1 VRSGDPV
8 VLAVAAWSM
17 VHGLAALLVDGRLK
31 EHVRSPAE
39 AERLA
44 DRVTEVLRTG
54 LAPR

>member
-1 VRSGDPV
+1 
-8 VLAVAAWSM
+8 VAAWAT

-31 EHVRSPAE
+31 DGARSPAE

-44 DRVTEVLRTG
+44 GRVTEVLRTG